1 MVNATTLT
9 DAKLKGMRP
18 PAAGQVEISDAQV
31 PGLRIRMGASGAQTF
46 ILRKR
51 VGGRVRNITV
61 GRYGPRFTL
70 AEARRKARSILSD
83 IDAGKDPTTT
93 LPTPRRKGAGAETI
107 VGMLPEYLASKS
119 GKRSVGEMKR
129 ILEGYVVPAIGDRLA
144 DAVTRA
150 DVTRL
155 VDDIAARAP
164 VQARAVH
171 AQLSA
176 FYTWAMPRLDRLQFN
191 PCRDAG
197 RPAKPKARD
206 RILTDAE
213 LRALW
218 LVADAEPL
226 PWGPGLKL
234 LILTGQRRDEVFNAD
249 RTEFDAKGKAWVIP
263 GDRAK
268 NGERHLVPLSK
279 AALAVLA
286 DVPEIKGTGK
296 LFPAQG
302 NPDNGPSGFS
312 KAQTRF
318 RASLAAQ
325 LKVEPDAVPAW
336 SLHDIRRTV
345 ATGLQRLGIR
355 LEVTEAVL
363 NHVSGSR
370 SGIVGVYQRH
380 DFAAEKRHALDAWAA
395 EVDRI
400 VNPRKRGNVVALRG

>member
-1 MVNATTLT
+1 MTTATTLT

-18 PAAGQVEISDAQV
+18 PASGQIEISDGQV
-31 PGLRIRMGASGAQTF
+31 PGLRVRMGASGAQTF

-61 GRYGPRFTL
+61 GRYGARFTL

-93 LPTPRRKGAGAETI
+93 LATPRRKGAGGETI
-107 VGMLPEYLASKS
+107 SSLLPDYLASKA

-129 ILEGYVVPAIGDRLA
+129 ILEGYVEPALGDRLA

-155 VDDIAARAP
+155 IDEIAARAP

-176 FYTWAMPRLDRLQFN
+176 FYSWAMPRLDRLQFN

-206 RILTDAE
+206 RILSDAE

-218 LVADAEPL
+218 LVADAEAV

-234 LILTGQRRDEVFNAD
+234 LMLTGQRRDEVFNAD
-249 RTEFDAKGKAWVIP
+249 RAEFDAKGKVWIIP
-263 GDRAK
+263 AERAK
-268 NGERHLVPLSK
+268 NGSRHTVPLSK
-279 AALAVLA
+279 TALEVL
-286 DVPEIKGTGK
+286 DRIPEIEGSAK
-296 LFPAQG
+296 LFPAAG

-312 KAQTRF
+312 KAQARF
-318 RASLAAQ
+318 RLSLAKA
-325 LKVEPDAVPAW
+325 LKVEPDTVPDW
-336 SLHDIRRTV
+336 TLHDIRRTV

-355 LEVTEAVL
+355 LEVTEAIL

-395 EVDRI
+395 ELDRI
-400 VNPRKRGNVVALRG
+400 VKGRGRGNVVAIHG